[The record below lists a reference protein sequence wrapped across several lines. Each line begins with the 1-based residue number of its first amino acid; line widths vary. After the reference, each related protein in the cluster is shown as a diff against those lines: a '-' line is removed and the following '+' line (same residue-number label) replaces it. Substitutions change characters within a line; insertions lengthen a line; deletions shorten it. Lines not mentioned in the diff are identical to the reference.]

1 MRAREVAMKVR
12 MIMTPHPFVITPD
25 DSVSYAA
32 EVMRHQDIGA
42 LPVVDSVARGT
53 LVGLITDRD
62 IVIRCVSR
70 AHDPKC
76 PVGGHMTTMPLE
88 VVRED
93 ADVDEV
99 VEKME
104 RLQVRRI
111 PVLDEQDV
119 LVGIVAQADL
129 VRKLGPADPEKI
141 EEVLER
147 VSAPAVPVA

>member
-1 MRAREVAMKVR
+1 MKVR
-12 MIMTPHPFVITPD
+12 MIMTPHPFVVTPD

-32 EVMRHQDIGA
+32 EIMRHQQIGA

-53 LVGLITDRD
+53 LVGIITDRD

-76 PVGGHMTTMPLE
+76 PVGGHMTAMPLE
-88 VVRED
+88 VVREA

-99 VEKME
+99 IEKME
-104 RLQVRRI
+104 HLQVRRI
-111 PVLDEQDV
+111 PVVDMEGV

-129 VRKLGPADPEKI
+129 VRKLGPASPVRV
-141 EEVLER
+141 EELLER
-147 VSAPAVPVA
+147 ISAPAVPVA